1 MPKEW
6 VELTKM
12 KNESV
17 RDRRRGLPGLGAPW
31 LTIGLT
37 ICVTLAVAI
46 PEVWAQAATSS
57 RSAGQAESETP
68 GQAPLDPRDV
78 TGGITLREG
87 VETTRA
93 AVEDGTT
100 GSDTTDLLTGR
111 PTVPAPRITEGPQLD
126 GRLDDDIWRTAS
138 RITEFVQQRP
148 LDGAPASEQTEVYV
162 AYDSSN
168 LYFGVY
174 AHYSDSGLVRANR
187 VDRDQTTLDDRIT
200 LYIDPFL
207 DQQRAFVFSVNGY
220 GVQGDAIL
228 GARDRGPGGARGR
241 RRGGGGGPRGG
252 TAGSVAPTGDPSWD
266 ALFDSAGT
274 LVADGWTA
282 EMAIPFKSLRYP
294 QRGAGEVHRWG
305 FQIVRTIESK
315 DESDVWAPISRDV
328 AGFLPQMGVLEGME
342 GLSLSRN
349 LEIMPTVTAVQAGSR
364 ATTGQFIDDH
374 NAEGG
379 ANIKYGITS
388 NLTFDFTYNPDFSQ
402 IETDR
407 PQIEVNQRFPINF
420 PELRPFF
427 LEGQELFNIRG
438 PVTLVETRTI
448 VDPQVGAK
456 LTGKLGRTALALV
469 YANDEAPGNVD
480 DPADPAFGKTARV
493 MLGRL
498 RYDLYSESHL
508 GVLVTDREFLDGH
521 SRVGGFDGALK
532 LGSTHTMS
540 FFAMGT
546 NNRDLEG
553 VDRTGH
559 IVEANL
565 RKQGRNLSYFLAHY
579 QVDPDFQTDSGFIR
593 RVDQKNTISRMSY
606 RWWPESW
613 IVNWGPEVNY
623 RRNYDFDGVLQDE
636 QMGLSMDARF
646 ARNIDFNASANR
658 EMERFQEIDFWK
670 TRFTVGGNVR
680 TSRRVSFGGEIDT
693 GDQILF
699 EDNAFLGSGT
709 DYRLNMTLRPTSRLQ
724 SEVTLDTSR
733 FIDMRGGVEEEI
745 FNVKIWRAFTTYQF
759 TSRLLLRNIMEYNSF
774 DKRLLANILGTYR
787 VNAGTVF
794 FAGYDARYDQG
805 NRFDAALFPTGR
817 LLRTNHAVF
826 MKLQYLFRL

>member
-1 MPKEW
+1 MSR
-6 VELTKM
+6 L
-12 KNESV
+12 NESV
-17 RDRRRGLPGLGAPW
+17 RGRRRRGRDLRAGWLALGVM
-31 LTIGLT
+31 LI
-37 ICVTLAVAI
+37 VTSTA
-46 PEVWAQAATSS
+46 VWAQPSTSS
-57 RSAGQAESETP
+57 QDAGQVESTTTDRAQL
-68 GQAPLDPRDV
+68 GLGDV
-78 TGGITLREG
+78 TGGIAIREG
-87 VETTRA
+87 IEATRP
-93 AVEDGTT
+93 AVDEGTT
-100 GSDTTDLLTGR
+100 GSDAEDILTGR
-111 PTVPAPRITEGPQLD
+111 PTVLAPRIADGPRLD
-126 GRLDDDIWRTAS
+126 GRLDDDVWRTAS
-138 RITEFVQQRP
+138 RLTEFVQQRP

-162 AYDSSN
+162 AYDSSS
-168 LYFGVY
+168 LYFGVH

-200 LYIDPFL
+200 LYLDPFL
-207 DQQRAFVFSVNGY
+207 DQQRAFLFSVNGY
-220 GVQGDAIL
+220 GVQGDAIV

-241 RRGGGGGPRGG
+241 RGGGGGGG
-252 TAGSVAPTGDPSWD
+252 GGGSAGSVAPTGDPSWD
-266 ALFDSAGT
+266 ALFDSAGV

-282 EMAIPFKSLRYP
+282 EIAIPFKSLRYP
-294 QRGAGEVHRWG
+294 QRGADEVHRWG

-328 AGFLPQMGVLEGME
+328 SGFLSQMGVLEGME

-349 LEIMPTVTAVQAGSR
+349 LEIMPTFTAVQAGSR
-364 ATTGQFIDDH
+364 DTTGQFNDDN

-438 PVTLVETRTI
+438 PVTLVQTRTI
-448 VDPQVGAK
+448 VDPQYGAK

-469 YANDEAPGNVD
+469 YANDEAPGKVD
-480 DPADPAFGKTARV
+480 DRDDPAFGKTAQV
-493 MLGRL
+493 MLARI
-498 RYDLYSESHL
+498 RYDLYQESNL

-521 SRVGGFDGALK
+521 SRAGGVDGSLR
-532 LGSTHTMS
+532 LGSTHQFS
-540 FFAMGT
+540 FFAFGT
-546 NNRDLEG
+546 NNRGLEG
-553 VDRTGH
+553 VERKGH

-579 QVDPDFQTDSGFIR
+579 QIDPDFQTESGFVR
-593 RVDQKNTISRMSY
+593 RVDQKNTSSRMSY

-623 RRNYDFDGVLQDE
+623 RRNYDFEGVLQDE
-636 QMGLSMDARF
+636 QMGLSLDARF

-658 EMERFQEIDFWK
+658 EMERFREIDFWK

-680 TSRRVSFGGEIDT
+680 TSRRISFGGEIDT
-693 GDQILF
+693 GDQVLF
-699 EDNAFLGSGT
+699 EDNPFLGSGT
-709 DYRLNMTLRPTSRLQ
+709 DFQINMTLRPTSRLQ

-733 FIDMRGGVEEEI
+733 FIDMRSGIEEEI
-745 FNVKIWRAFTTYQF
+745 FDVKIWRAFTTYQF
-759 TSRLLLRNIMEYNSF
+759 TSRLLVRNIMEYNTF

-805 NRFDAALFPTGR
+805 DRFDGQLFPNNR
-817 LLRTNHAVF
+817 LLRTNHAIF